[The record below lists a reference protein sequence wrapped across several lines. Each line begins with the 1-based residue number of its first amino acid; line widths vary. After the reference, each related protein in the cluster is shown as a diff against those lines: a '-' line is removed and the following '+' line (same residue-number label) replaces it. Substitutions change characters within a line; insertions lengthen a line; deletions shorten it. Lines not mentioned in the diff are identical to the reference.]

1 MPPLHIQLLGEF
13 RLVYDD
19 MPVTDFHSPRLQSL
33 LAYLILHRTAPQLR
47 RQLAFL
53 FWPESSE
60 SQAHSNLR
68 KLFHQLR
75 QVLPEP
81 NSFLHYDH
89 LTIQWQ
95 ANAPV
100 TIDID
105 ILDQHLTAIAQMPF
119 DLNLLTRIVEL
130 YTGPLLPDCYDDW
143 IMPLRQKYQ
152 RAVEQILKKLV
163 TTLANQHAYAEG
175 ARYAQRLL
183 DLEPLEET
191 GYQHLM
197 RLRNLRG
204 DRAGALRVYY
214 DCVRVLKRELGVE
227 PSAATQKIYEQIVN
241 STQSIPA
248 LGQTLPTRTDTQT
261 RLAATVPLVGRGE
274 AWQQVQIA
282 WQKASQGVPHLLVI
296 AGEAG
301 IGKTRLAEEL
311 LMWAN
316 QQGVRTART
325 RSYAAQGELAYAPIS
340 ELLRS
345 PTLHPYLNNLSDLWR
360 TEVARL
366 LPELLTECPTLTP
379 PGPLAE
385 SWQRQRFFEALARA
399 FLIDEQPLLLLLDD
413 LQWCNE
419 ETLRCLHFLLH
430 FAPETPL
437 LIVGTLRIE
446 EVAQDHPIHALQLEL
461 QCNEQWA
468 EVNLLPLT
476 QEDVTNLAR
485 QMSGATI
492 TAAEAEQLYRITE
505 GNPLFVVETIRADT
519 WRTTAMKTI
528 VSNHH
533 PLSLDPAQT
542 LPPKVYAIVRTR
554 LNQLSTA
561 AQELVSIAA
570 TIGRAFTFEQ
580 LAAVSK
586 QEEGKLI
593 NSLDELWQRR
603 ILREQGVNSYDF
615 SHDRIREVAYST
627 ISRTRQR
634 LLHQQVAQAFETIYA
649 NRLQEVSGQLATHW
663 AQAERLEKAMN
674 YYQQAAEAARQIH
687 ANSVAVGYYRQAII
701 LLEQLPTADEHAQYK
716 LQLLIGLGSAMRDIK
731 GFALSE
737 LGSIYTQAL
746 ELSQQIG
753 AGPEILPV
761 LHGLAEFYRVR
772 AEYANALAIGEQ
784 MIALAE
790 QLQATHYLVIANFQ
804 LGVSWFTR
812 GELGNAY
819 TYLERSM
826 AFSIARQSYP
836 RVYTRFAHVLWML
849 GYPQRALAL
858 VQEIRRLPQELLRPS
873 DVVDLLG
880 EGLELRLLCNEL
892 SYIEQDQDIE
902 AMLALIRQYDMEQ
915 QVSWATY
922 LRGWSRALQNQCEGV
937 EEMEQGLNKNL
948 SMGGLT
954 RRTRFF
960 GWLAEMSMHVHQ
972 PQKTAAYLDEA
983 NVCMQRTNERFWEA
997 ELYRLKGEWLLIQ
1010 HEDQQILAETW
1021 FQRALATARQ
1031 QRVKSLELR
1040 AAISLSRLWQ
1050 NHGKL
1055 ADAQALLAEV
1065 YGWFTEGF
1073 ETEDLQTAQRLLAT
1087 GA

>member
-1 MPPLHIQLLGEF
+1 MATLHIQLLGEF
-13 RLVYDD
+13 RLVYND
-19 MPVTDFHSPRLQSL
+19 MPVAAFHSPRLQSL
-33 LAYLILHRTAPQLR
+33 LAYLILHRDAPQSR

-53 FWPESSE
+53 FWPESAE

-75 QVLPEP
+75 QVLP
-81 NSFLHYDH
+81 NSERFLQYDNF
-89 LTIQWQ
+89 TIQWHT
-95 ANAPV
+95 NVP
-100 TIDID
+100 TTLDIAQ
-105 ILDQHLTAIAQMPF
+105 LDQQLAAMAQTPF
-119 DLNLLTRIVEL
+119 NLSLLTHIAEL
-130 YTGPLLPDCYDDW
+130 YSGPLLPDCYDDW
-143 IMPLRQKYQ
+143 VTPLRQKYQ
-152 RAVEQILKKLV
+152 RAVEEVLEKLV
-163 TTLANQHAYAEG
+163 MTLANQQAYAEG

-183 DLEPLEET
+183 DLDPLEET
-191 GYQHLM
+191 SYQHLM

-214 DCVRVLKRELGVE
+214 DCVRILKRELGVE

-248 LGQTLPTRTDTQT
+248 LGQKLPTQT
-261 RLAATVPLVGRGE
+261 GTPARSTATVPLVGRGE
-274 AWQQVQIA
+274 AWLQVQTA

-311 LMWAN
+311 LIWAN
-316 QQGVRTART
+316 QQGVRAART

-345 PTLHPYLNNLSDLWR
+345 PTLQPYLNNLSELWR

-399 FLIDEQPLLLLLDD
+399 FLIAEQPLLLLLDD

-419 ETLRCLHFLLH
+419 ETLRWLHFFLH

-437 LIVGTLRIE
+437 LLVGTLRIE
-446 EVAQDHPIHALQLEL
+446 EVDQDHPIHALQLEL
-461 QCNEQWA
+461 QRNEQWT
-468 EVNLLPLT
+468 EVDLLPLN
-476 QEDVTNLAR
+476 QEDVTNLAK

-528 VSNHH
+528 VSNTP
-533 PLSLDPAQT
+533 PLSIEPAQT

-570 TIGRAFTFEQ
+570 TIGRTFTFEQ

-586 QEEGKLI
+586 QEEDKLV

-603 ILREQGVNSYDF
+603 IIREQGVNSFDF

-627 ISRTRQR
+627 INRIRQR
-634 LLHQQVAQAFETIYA
+634 LLHQQVAQAFEIIYV
-649 NRLQEVSGQLATHW
+649 NRLEEVSGHLATHW
-663 AQAERLEKAMN
+663 AQANQPEKAMN
-674 YYQQAAEAARQIH
+674 YCQKAAQAARQIH
-687 ANSVAVGYYRQAII
+687 ANGVAISYFRQALV
-701 LLEQLPTADEHAQYK
+701 LLEQLPAVDERSQYK
-716 LQLLIGLGSAMRDIK
+716 LQLLLGLGSAMRDIK
-731 GFALSE
+731 GFALPE
-737 LGSIYTQAL
+737 IESIYTQAL
-746 ELSQQIG
+746 QLSQQIG
-753 AGPEILPV
+753 GGPEILPV

-784 MIALAE
+784 MVALAE
-790 QLQATHYLVIANFQ
+790 QLQAAHYLVIANFQ
-804 LGVSWFTR
+804 LGVTWFTR
-812 GELGNAY
+812 GELTTAY

-826 AFSIARQSYP
+826 AFSITQQSYP

-849 GYPQRALAL
+849 GYPQQALAL
-858 VQEIRRLPQELLRPS
+858 AQEIGRLAQEQLRPS
-873 DVVDLLG
+873 DTVDLLG
-880 EGLELRLLCNEL
+880 EVLELRLLCNEL
-892 SYIEQDQDIE
+892 SHVEQDIE

-922 LRGWSRALQNQCEGV
+922 LRGWSRALQNQREGI
-937 EEMEQGLNKNL
+937 EEMEQGLNKYL
-948 SMGGLT
+948 AMGGLT
-954 RRTRFF
+954 RRTRFL

-972 PQKTAAYLDEA
+972 HQKAAAYLDEA
-983 NVCMQRTNERFWEA
+983 NALMQRTNERFWEA

-1010 HEDQQILAETW
+1010 HEDQPILSEAY
-1021 FQRALATARQ
+1021 FQRALAVARQ
-1031 QRVKSLELR
+1031 QQAKSLELR
-1040 AAISLSRLWQ
+1040 SAMSLSRLWQ
-1050 NHGKL
+1050 TQGRR
-1055 ADAQALLAEV
+1055 ADAHVLLVDV
-1065 YGWFTEGF
+1065 YGRFSEGF
-1073 ETEDLQTAQRLLAT
+1073 LLHDWQAAKQLLT
-1087 GA
+1087 TLT